1 MGGGL
6 QEAAWGIML
15 QSGWLAQQSEV
26 GVLSTYTDL
35 RNRLNRNRLAI
46 AKWGAL
52 GEAGEAKMD
61 NGIITA
67 ISTGTPGDGDGGGGG
82 ADPVGLA
89 AAQAAQ
95 DAVAPDTVILFG
107 SRARGD
113 HRPDSDVDLLVIHE
127 GNGVSAAGRAK
138 RAVKAYFKA
147 NPPRL
152 GCDIVTITRE
162 RFHYACRAQNHVAGQ
177 ALRDGTVMNGE
188 RLDHENGRDGG
199 QGDGRGDGRDGGY
212 PRSWPDVR
220 ERIRAAY
227 RHLGTFDREI
237 THPDGYQENYGFHG
251 QQAVENALKGWL
263 SAAGIS
269 YGRSHDIEELADEA
283 FADPAESATLAGA
296 QLKSLMDYTGFPN
309 LNYPGERDNWLT
321 RYAVA
326 YRYSGTAHRMDDLEQ
341 TRFREEI
348 VLAVV
353 TFINR
358 AHELTGTDGSD
369 L

>member
-1 MGGGL
+1 MNV
-6 QEAAWGIML
+6 GIVTAMA
-15 QSGWLAQQSEV
+15 GDE
-26 GVLSTYTDL
+26 GV
-35 RNRLNRNRLAI
+35 A
-46 AKWGAL
+46 GA
-52 GEAGEAKMD
+52 
-61 NGIITA
+61 
-67 ISTGTPGDGDGGGGG
+67 G

-127 GNGVSAAGRAK
+127 GNAVIAAGQAK

-162 RFHYACRAQNHVAGQ
+162 RFDYACRAKNHVAGQ
-177 ALRDGTVMNGE
+177 ALRDGTIMNGE
-188 RLDHENGRDGG
+188 RLGHGNAHDDGG
-199 QGDGRGDGRDGGY
+199 DGGY
-212 PRSWPDVR
+212 PRSWPEVQ

-227 RHLGTFDREI
+227 RNLRSFDLLI
-237 THPDGYQENYGFHG
+237 TNSEGDQESYGFHA

-263 SAAGIS
+263 SAANIG
-269 YGRSHDIEELADEA
+269 YGRSHDLEDLADEV
-283 FADPAESATLAGA
+283 FADASESATLAGA
-296 QLKSLMDYTGFPN
+296 QLKNLMDYTSFPN
-309 LNYPGERDNWLT
+309 PNYPGDLENWLT

-326 YRYSGTAHRMDDLEQ
+326 YRYSGTAHRMDNLEK

-348 VLAVV
+348 LLAVV

-358 AHELTGTDGSD
+358 AHELTGTEGSD

>member
-1 MGGGL
+1 MN
-6 QEAAWGIML
+6 AAI
-15 QSGWLAQQSEV
+15 V
-26 GVLSTYTDL
+26 
-35 RNRLNRNRLAI
+35 
-46 AKWGAL
+46 
-52 GEAGEAKMD
+52 
-61 NGIITA
+61 TA
-67 ISTGTPGDGDGGGGG
+67 PPGDGGGIIG

-89 AAQAAQ
+89 AARAAQ

-113 HRPDSDVDLLVIHE
+113 HRPDSDVDLLIIHE
-127 GNGVSAAGRAK
+127 GNAVIAAGQAK

-162 RFHYACRAQNHVAGQ
+162 RFDYACRAKNHVAGQ
-177 ALRDGTVMNGE
+177 ALRDGTIMNGE
-188 RLDHENGRDGG
+188 RLGHGNAHDDGRADGR
-199 QGDGRGDGRDGGY
+199 GDGRGDGQAGSQGDGRDGGY
-212 PRSWPDVR
+212 PRNWPEVQ
-220 ERIRAAY
+220 ERILAAY

-237 THPDGYQENYGFHG
+237 THSDGYQENYGFHA

-263 SAAGIS
+263 SAANIG
-269 YGRSHDIEELADEA
+269 YGRSHDLEDLADEV
-283 FADPAESATLAGA
+283 FGDPTESATLAGA
-296 QLKSLMDYTGFPN
+296 QLKNLMSYTSFSNP
-309 LNYPGERDNWLT
+309 NYPGDLENWLT

-326 YRYSGTAHRMDDLEQ
+326 YRYSGTAYHMDNLAK

-348 VLAVV
+348 LLAVV

-358 AHELTGTDGSD
+358 AHALTGTDGSD